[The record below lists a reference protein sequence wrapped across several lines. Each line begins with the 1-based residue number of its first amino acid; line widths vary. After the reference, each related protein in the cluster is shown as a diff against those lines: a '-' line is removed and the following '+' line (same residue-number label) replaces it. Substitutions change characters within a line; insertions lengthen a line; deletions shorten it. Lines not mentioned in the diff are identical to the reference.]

1 MFKGLTYIGDVLKT
15 MQNSEKSRFLLFF
28 AFFCRFFTFCAIY
41 FGKIQGC
48 AESRMTSELRA
59 HTDHSCAR

>member
-1 MFKGLTYIGDVLKT
+1 MGDKREKGEKCEKG
-15 MQNSEKSRFLLFF
+15 EKSRFLLIF
-28 AFFCRFFTFCAIY
+28 AIFCDFCDFCVNY

>member
-1 MFKGLTYIGDVLKT
+1 MGDKQEKGKKG
-15 MQNSEKSRFLLFF
+15 EKSGKTRFF
-28 AFFCRFFTFCAIY
+28 AVFCRFYDFYENY
-41 FGKIQGC
+41 FWKIQGC

>member
-1 MFKGLTYIGDVLKT
+1 MGDKREKVKKG
-15 MQNSEKSRFLLFF
+15 EKRRKITFF
-28 AFFCRFFTFCAIY
+28 AVFSVFYDFCANY

-59 HTDHSCAR
+59 HTDRTCAR

>member
-1 MFKGLTYIGDVLKT
+1 MKKRKKVKKG
-15 MQNSEKSRFLLFF
+15 EKSRFLLFLTFF
-28 AFFCRFFTFCAIY
+28 AVFDVFYDFCANY

-59 HTDHSCAR
+59 HTDRTCAR